1 METNKVKLV
10 ALKGLP
16 ASGKSTKAL
25 TLVEQG
31 WVRTNKDTI
40 RLEMFPDYKPKRDER
55 KVVKERNR
63 QVIEALQAGKNVVVD
78 DTNLNPVH
86 IKDLE
91 NLAKQHNASFEVDDS
106 FLSVPLA
113 VCIERD
119 KHREASVG
127 ENVIRGM
134 HQQYIKKKLDNKEY
148 DPSLPFCVISDI
160 DGTLAHMNGK
170 RGPFEWHKVGNDDID
185 LGVAAVLDGV
195 STINEANSNKT
206 TIFLFSGRDEVCRP
220 ETEAWLELHGID
232 YDALYM
238 RRTDHV
244 DEHGGQVKD
253 TLVKEE
259 MFEKYIKGKYNV
271 LFVLDDR
278 PQVCRMWRDVY
289 DLRVMN
295 LGDPYYE
302 F

>member
-1 METNKVKLV
+1 MKETKMATQPKLEV
-10 ALKGLP
+10 LKGLP
-16 ASGKSTKAL
+16 ASGKSYYAKQL
-25 TLVEQG
+25 EEQG

-40 RLEMFPDYKPKRDER
+40 RLSFENYKQKRDEK

-63 QVIEALQAGKNVVVD
+63 QIIEALEQGKNVVVD

-86 IKDLE
+86 IKDLSAIARE
-91 NLAKQHNASFEVDDS
+91 YNAEFTVNDS
-106 FLSVPLA
+106 FLKVPLA
-113 VCIERD
+113 ECIERD

-127 ENVIRGM
+127 ENVIRKM
-134 HQQYIKKKLDNKEY
+134 HHDYVAVKFDGKEY

-185 LGVAAVLDGV
+185 LGVAHVLDGV
-195 STINEANSNKT
+195 DIIGYA
-206 TIFLFSGRDEVCRP
+206 TIFIFSGRDEVCRP
-220 ETEAWLELHGID
+220 ETEEWLERNNII
-232 YDALYM
+232 YENLYM
-238 RRTDHV
+238 RRSDHKHANGDNV
-244 DEHGGQVKD
+244 SDVIVKR
-253 TLVKEE
+253 E

-271 LFVLDDR
+271 LFILDDR
-278 PQVCRMWRDVY
+278 PQVCRMWRDEY
-289 DLRVMN
+289 GLRVMN